1 MANVTQTI
9 PNLTQGISQQPDEY
23 KVPGQVSDMINAL
36 PDVTSGLQK
45 DRLESLWH
53 LCLTMRMQH

>member
-23 KVPGQVSDMINAL
+23 KIPGQVNDMVNAL
-36 PDVTSGLQK
+36 PDVTQGLVK
-45 DRLESLWH
+45 RPAVSLWH
-53 LCLTMRMQH
+53 L